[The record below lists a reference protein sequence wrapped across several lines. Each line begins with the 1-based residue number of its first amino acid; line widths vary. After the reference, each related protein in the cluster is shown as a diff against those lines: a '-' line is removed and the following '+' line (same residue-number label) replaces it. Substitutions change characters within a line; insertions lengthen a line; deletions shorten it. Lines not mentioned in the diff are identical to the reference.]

1 MRTIA
6 ILLALAVQGTPLF
19 AQGTL
24 PDSGIRVRVTFS
36 EAGASRQVT
45 GTLMF
50 LDADSLAV
58 LVAAP
63 SADSATKTAPA
74 AQAVPLARSQ
84 VTRLEV
90 STGRHSSAGI
100 GALIGA
106 GIGVVGGVA
115 MGLAGQ
121 CNGSEVGWFT
131 YCLDSQ
137 GYTVGF
143 GVVFGA
149 LGAGLGAIV
158 GALIHHETWRSVEH
172 PPAVGVILLPAGDGV
187 SAGLSIKF

>member
-1 MRTIA
+1 MRPSG
-6 ILLALAVQGTPLF
+6 LALLIVLPIVPLQ
-19 AQGTL
+19 AQVAA

-45 GTLMF
+45 GTLIF

-58 LVAAP
+58 RVAAP
-63 SADSATKTAPA
+63 STGSTTRTAPA
-74 AQAVPLARSQ
+74 TQPVLLARSQ

-90 STGRHSSAGI
+90 STGRHSSAGM

-106 GIGVVGGVA
+106 GIGIVGGVA
-115 MGLAGQ
+115 VGLAGQ
-121 CNGSEVGWFT
+121 CNGNEVGWTF
-131 YCLDSQ
+131 CLDSQ

-143 GVVFGA
+143 GAVFGA

-158 GALIHHETWRSVEH
+158 GALTHHETWRSVEQ
-172 PPAVGVILLPAGDGV
+172 PPAVGIILHPEGDRV
-187 SAGLSIKF
+187 AAGLSIRF

>member
-1 MRTIA
+1 MYRAPLILVALLSATPIA
-6 ILLALAVQGTPLF
+6 
-19 AQGTL
+19 AQVAS

-45 GTLMF
+45 GTLIF

-58 LVAAP
+58 RVAAP
-63 SADSATKTAPA
+63 STGSTTRTAPA
-74 AQAVPLARSQ
+74 TQPVPLARSQ

-90 STGRHSSAGI
+90 STGRHSSAGM

-106 GIGVVGGVA
+106 GIGIVGGVA
-115 MGLAGQ
+115 VGLAGQ
-121 CNGSEVGWFT
+121 CNGNEVGWTF
-131 YCLDSQ
+131 CLDSQ

-143 GVVFGA
+143 GAVFGA

-158 GALIHHETWRSVEH
+158 GALTHHETWRSVEQ
-172 PPAVGVILLPAGDGV
+172 PPAVGIILHPEGDRV
-187 SAGLSIKF
+187 AAGLSIRF